1 LPSCLHFPFATPLLA
16 DILPACAFDFLRVN
30 GRFLMKVALQLASV
44 VVSILLV
51 VLIMLQVKGGALDS
65 FLGGEAGGG
74 IARTRRGLERTLFHI
89 TIFLSIAFFGISLLS
104 VVVNS

>member
-1 LPSCLHFPFATPLLA
+1 M
-16 DILPACAFDFLRVN
+16 R
-30 GRFLMKVALQLASV
+30 VALQLASV
-44 VVSILLV
+44 VVSILLI

-89 TIFLSIAFFGISLLS
+89 TIFLSIAFFAISLLS
-104 VVVNS
+104 VVVSSNL